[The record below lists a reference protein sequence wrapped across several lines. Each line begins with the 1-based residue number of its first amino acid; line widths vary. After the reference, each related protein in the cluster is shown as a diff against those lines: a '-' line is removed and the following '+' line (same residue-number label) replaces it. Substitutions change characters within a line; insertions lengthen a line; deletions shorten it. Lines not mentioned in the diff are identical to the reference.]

1 MMHRF
6 VFQCSAP
13 PTQLIT
19 MLMFEMFEKMNK
31 NQVAHVAMYLL
42 LPNVFA
48 LLHWLAVR
56 MYSSYC
62 SPPGFMGLVTSL
74 FNTANPF
81 CSYTLDIME
90 HTKNFYTQSW
100 ILIGVSSV
108 GLLNL
113 LFKNTTGTAAHRAD
127 TAAHRADTT
136 D

>member
-1 MMHRF
+1 
-6 VFQCSAP
+6 
-13 PTQLIT
+13 

-127 TAAHRADTT
+127 TAAYNRADTT

>member
-1 MMHRF
+1 
-6 VFQCSAP
+6 
-13 PTQLIT
+13 
-19 MLMFEMFEKMNK
+19 MLMFEKMN
-31 NQVAHVAMYLL
+31 NNQVAQVAHVAMYLL

-48 LLHWLAVR
+48 VLHWLAVR
-56 MYSSYC
+56 VYSNYC

-81 CSYTLDIME
+81 CSYTLEIME

-113 LFKNTTGTAAHRAD
+113 LFKNSTSSAAAVSSAAAATAGTGT
-127 TAAHRADTT
+127 T